1 VSRRVAIDCFP
12 EAVARHADP
21 TIVAVDVIR
30 ATTTAVTA
38 AAHGHRVFVA
48 DTVERA
54 TDIAASHPG
63 ALLVGELGGMMPYG
77 FDLQN
82 SPALVDQLDARRE
95 IVLLSTSGTRL
106 ICDAATAGKDVLVGS
121 LRNVS
126 ATARHLAALDTNV
139 AVIGAGARGEFR
151 EEDQFGCV
159 QIATQLIDAGF
170 EPASPETAELVHRWQ
185 GAPADAF
192 TSSHSVE
199 YLVRTGQIA
208 DLDFIMSHLDDVD
221 IAFSVVASE
230 VTPAS

>member
-1 VSRRVAIDCFP
+1 MTRSVAIDCFP
-12 EAVARHADP
+12 EAVARHRKS

-54 TDIAASHPG
+54 TELAASRPG
-63 ALLVGELGGMMPYG
+63 ALLVGELGGTMPYG

-82 SPALVDQLDARRE
+82 SPALVDQLTARHE

-106 ICDAATAGKDVLVGS
+106 ICDGVAAGARVYVGS

-126 ATARHLAALDTNV
+126 ATTRVLAAAAQNV
-139 AVIGAGARGEFR
+139 TMIGAGARGEFR

-159 QIATQLIDAGF
+159 QIAAQLIEAGF
-170 EPASPETAELVHRWQ
+170 EAASSETADLVDRWR
-185 GAPADAF
+185 GASVDGF
-192 TSSHSVE
+192 MSSHSVE
-199 YLVRTGQIA
+199 YLMRTGQIA
-208 DLDFIMSHLDDVD
+208 DLDFIMHHLDDVD
-221 IAFSVVASE
+221 TAYSVVAGE